1 MTALG
6 APVADAGIVTGSG
19 GDPPGPSERGATTIA
34 AVVFERLAARAAAEV
49 PGVEGEVR
57 TGLGRFLPW
66 TTGSPADASA
76 EVDDETVVLD
86 LTFNVAYPEP
96 VRQVAERVRRH
107 VAHRVGSLT
116 GRAVRQVN
124 ITVPEL
130 VRPVRYRTRGLM
142 P

>member
-1 MTALG
+1 MTTLV
-6 APVADAGIVTGSG
+6 APVTHSPVASG
-19 GDPPGPSERGATTIA
+19 PGDDPPGPSERGATTLA
-34 AVVFERLAARAAAEV
+34 PVVFERLAARAAAEV
-49 PGVEGEVR
+49 PGVEGDVQ

-76 EVDDETVVLD
+76 DVDDEGVVFD

-107 VAHRVGSLT
+107 VADRVGSLT
-116 GRAVRQVN
+116 GRAVREVN

-130 VRPVRYRTRGLM
+130 IRPVRHRPR
-142 P
+142 PRVR